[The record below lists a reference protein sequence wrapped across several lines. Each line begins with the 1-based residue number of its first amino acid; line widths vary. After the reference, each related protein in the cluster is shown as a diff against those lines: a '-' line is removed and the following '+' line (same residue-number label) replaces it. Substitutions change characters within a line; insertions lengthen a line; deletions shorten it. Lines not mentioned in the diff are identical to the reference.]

1 MKENESAK
9 FLKYFPP
16 INVNKKPT
24 SQKSEGAKCPKQ
36 SQPINVNRKPTS
48 QKSESGNVQNSSHQ
62 SM

>member
-24 SQKSEGAKCPKQ
+24 SQKSEGAKCPK
-36 SQPINVNRKPTS
+36 
-48 QKSESGNVQNSSHQ
+48 
-62 SM
+62 